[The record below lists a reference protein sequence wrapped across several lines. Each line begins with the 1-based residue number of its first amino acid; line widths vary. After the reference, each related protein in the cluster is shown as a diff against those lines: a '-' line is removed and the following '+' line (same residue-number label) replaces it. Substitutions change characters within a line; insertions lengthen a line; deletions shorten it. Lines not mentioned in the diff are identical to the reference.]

1 MRHTQFLFESIIV
14 RSYVNSPVNGGQILS
29 FFLSHPRKPNGY
41 FQKKNRLILWVI
53 GKERLMINLYASS
66 YDKECDRR
74 WVIDTAQI

>member
-1 MRHTQFLFESIIV
+1 MLIHPWMVDKFFLFF
-14 RSYVNSPVNGGQILS
+14 YHILENRTVI
-29 FFLSHPRKPNGY
+29 FKR
-41 FQKKNRLILWVI
+41 KNRLILWVI